1 MSWDYLLVQA
11 TNGAVIGVIY
21 ALIAVGVTL
30 IFSILKIVNFAHGDL
45 YMLGGY
51 CAYFVIEGLGFPPL
65 AAMGV
70 AMAALFAGAIVLERL
85 MLTPLYSDVTERKD
99 EYGLI
104 VTFGLAYFLRN
115 TAVIAFGPFPLKPP
129 SFIPGIQR
137 IGNVIVTNDRL
148 VAGGVGLALIG
159 ALLYFMRRT
168 IWGQALDAV
177 SQSRDAAAIVGIN
190 AQRFNSIAFGIGAA
204 LAAAAGALV
213 APIFSLAPDM
223 GVLPNIHAYV
233 IVILGGIGRV
243 WAVPVASIIFGVIF
257 AGTRFFTFPP
267 FSFLSSADR
276 AYARLV
282 IIGLILIGLMAF
294 RPQGL
299 FGKKEELTI

>member
-1 MSWDYLLVQA
+1 MSWDYLFVQA
-11 TNGAVIGVIY
+11 ANGAVVGVIY

-51 CAYFVIEGLGFPPL
+51 CAYYVIEYLGVPPL
-65 AAMGV
+65 GAMV
-70 AMAALFAGAIVLERL
+70 VSMAALFVGAIVLERL
-85 MLTPLYSDVTERKD
+85 MLTPLYSDATERKD

-115 TAVIAFGPFPLKPP
+115 SAVIAFGPFPLKPP
-129 SFIPGIQR
+129 SFIPGVQR
-137 IGNVIVTNDRL
+137 WGNLIVTNDRL
-148 VAGGVGLALIG
+148 VAAGIGILLIA
-159 ALLYFMRRT
+159 ALLYFMKRT

-177 SQSRDAAAIVGIN
+177 SQSRDSAAIVGIN
-190 AQRFNSIAFGIGAA
+190 ARRFNSFAFGIGAA

-233 IVILGGIGRV
+233 IVILGGMGSV
-243 WAVPVASIIFGVIF
+243 SGSIIAGILLGESENLFTAFFPDPTRAFAYTNAFGV
-257 AGTRFFTFPP
+257 
-267 FSFLSSADR
+267 
-276 AYARLV
+276 LV
-282 IIGLILIGLMAF
+282 LMVVLIF

-299 FGKKEELTI
+299 FGRRHQRME

>member
-1 MSWDYLLVQA
+1 MSWDYLFVQA
-11 TNGAVIGVIY
+11 ANGAVVGVIY

-51 CAYFVIEGLGFPPL
+51 CAYYVIEYLGVPPL
-65 AAMGV
+65 GAMV
-70 AMAALFAGAIVLERL
+70 VSMAALFVGAIVLERL
-85 MLTPLYSDVTERKD
+85 MLTPLYSDATERKD

-115 TAVIAFGPFPLKPP
+115 SAVIAFGPFPLKPP
-129 SFIPGIQR
+129 SFIPGVQR
-137 IGNVIVTNDRL
+137 WGNLIVTNDLL
-148 VAGGVGLALIG
+148 VAAGIGILLIA
-159 ALLYFMRRT
+159 ALLYFMKRT

-177 SQSRDAAAIVGIN
+177 SQSRDSAAIVGIN
-190 AQRFNSIAFGIGAA
+190 ARRFNSFAFGIGAA

-233 IVILGGIGRV
+233 IVILGGMGSV
-243 WAVPVASIIFGVIF
+243 SGSIIAGILLGESENLFTAFFPDPTRAFAYTNAFGVLVLMV
-257 AGTRFFTFPP
+257 
-267 FSFLSSADR
+267 FL
-276 AYARLV
+276 
-282 IIGLILIGLMAF
+282 IF

-299 FGKKEELTI
+299 FGRRHLRME

>member
-1 MSWDYLLVQA
+1 MSWDYLFVQA
-11 TNGAVIGVIY
+11 TNGAVVGVIY

-51 CAYFVIEGLGFPPL
+51 CAYYVIEYLGVPPL
-65 AAMGV
+65 GAMV
-70 AMAALFAGAIVLERL
+70 VSMAALFVGAIVLERL
-85 MLTPLYSDVTERKD
+85 MLTPLYSDATERKD

-115 TAVIAFGPFPLKPP
+115 SAVIAFGPFPLKPP
-129 SFIPGIQR
+129 SFVPGVQR
-137 IGNVIVTNDRL
+137 WGNLIVTNDRL
-148 VAGGVGLALIG
+148 VAAGIGILLIA
-159 ALLYFMRRT
+159 ALLYFMKRT

-177 SQSRDAAAIVGIN
+177 SQSRDSAAIVGIN
-190 AQRFNSIAFGIGAA
+190 ARRFNSFAFGIGAA

-233 IVILGGIGRV
+233 IVILGGMGSV
-243 WAVPVASIIFGVIF
+243 SGSIIAGILLGESENLFTAFFPDPTRAFAYTNAFGVLVLMV
-257 AGTRFFTFPP
+257 
-267 FSFLSSADR
+267 FL
-276 AYARLV
+276 
-282 IIGLILIGLMAF
+282 IF

-299 FGKKEELTI
+299 FGRRHLRME

>member
-1 MSWDYLLVQA
+1 MSWDYLFVQA
-11 TNGAVIGVIY
+11 ANGAVIGVIY
-21 ALIAVGVTL
+21 ALIAAGVTL

-51 CAYFVIEGLGFPPL
+51 CAYYVIEYLGFPPL
-65 AAMGV
+65 AAMAV
-70 AMAALFAGAIVLERL
+70 AMGALFVGAIVLERL
-85 MLTPLYSDVTERKD
+85 MLTPLYSDGAERKD

-115 TAVIAFGPFPLKPP
+115 SAVIAFGPFPLKPP
-129 SFIPGIQR
+129 SFVPGVQR
-137 IGNVIVTNDRL
+137 LGNLIVTNDRL
-148 VAGGVGLALIG
+148 VAAGVGLALLAG
-159 ALLYFMRRT
+159 LLYFMKRT

-177 SQSRDAAAIVGIN
+177 SQSRDSAAIVGIN
-190 AQRFNSIAFGIGAA
+190 ARRFNSFAFGIGAA

-233 IVILGGIGRV
+233 IVILGGMGSV
-243 WAVPVASIIFGVIF
+243 SGSIIAGVLLGESENLFTAFFPDPTRAFAYTNAFGV
-257 AGTRFFTFPP
+257 
-267 FSFLSSADR
+267 
-276 AYARLV
+276 LV
-282 IIGLILIGLMAF
+282 LMVVLIF

-299 FGKKEELTI
+299 FGRRHLRME

>member
-1 MSWDYLLVQA
+1 MSWDYLFIQA
-11 TNGAVIGVIY
+11 TNGAVIGIIY

-51 CAYFVIEGLGFPPL
+51 CAYYVIEYLGVPPL
-65 AAMGV
+65 GAMV
-70 AMAALFAGAIVLERL
+70 VSMAALFVGAIVLERL
-85 MLTPLYSDVTERKD
+85 MLTPLYSDATERKD

-115 TAVIAFGPFPLKPP
+115 SAVMAFGPFPLKPP
-129 SFIPGIQR
+129 SFIPGVQR
-137 IGNVIVTNDRL
+137 LGNLVVTNDRL
-148 VAGGVGLALIG
+148 VAAGVGIALIV
-159 ALLYFMRRT
+159 ALLYFMKRT

-177 SQSRDAAAIVGIN
+177 SQSRDSAAIVGIN
-190 AQRFNSIAFGIGAA
+190 ARRFNSFAFGVGAA

-233 IVILGGIGRV
+233 IVILGGMGSV
-243 WAVPVASIIFGVIF
+243 SGSIIAGLLLGESENLFTAFFPDPTRAFAYTNAFGVLVLMV
-257 AGTRFFTFPP
+257 
-267 FSFLSSADR
+267 FL
-276 AYARLV
+276 
-282 IIGLILIGLMAF
+282 IF

-299 FGKKEELTI
+299 FGRRHLRME

>member
-1 MSWDYLLVQA
+1 MSWDYLFVQA
-11 TNGAVIGVIY
+11 ANGAVIGVIY

-51 CAYFVIEGLGFPPL
+51 CAYYVIEYLGFPPL
-65 AAMGV
+65 IAMVV
-70 AMAALFAGAIVLERL
+70 AMAALFLGAIVLEGL
-85 MLTPLYSDVTERKD
+85 MLTPLYSDATERKD

-104 VTFGLAYFLRN
+104 VTFGLAY
-115 TAVIAFGPFPLKPP
+115 V
-129 SFIPGIQR
+129 QR
-137 IGNVIVTNDRL
+137 LGNLIVTNDRL
-148 VAGGVGLALIG
+148 VAAGIGIVLIA
-159 ALLYFMRRT
+159 ALLYFMKRT

-177 SQSRDAAAIVGIN
+177 SQSRDSAAIVGIN
-190 AQRFNSIAFGIGAA
+190 ARRFNSFAFGIGAA

-233 IVILGGIGRV
+233 IVILGGMGSV
-243 WAVPVASIIFGVIF
+243 SGSIIAGVLLGESENLFTAFFPDPTRAFAYTNAFGV
-257 AGTRFFTFPP
+257 
-267 FSFLSSADR
+267 
-276 AYARLV
+276 LV
-282 IIGLILIGLMAF
+282 LMVVLIF

-299 FGKKEELTI
+299 FGRRHLRME

>member
-1 MSWDYLLVQA
+1 MSWDYFFVQA
-11 TNGAVIGVIY
+11 TNGAVIGIIY

-51 CAYFVIEGLGFPPL
+51 CAYYVIEYLGVPPL
-65 AAMGV
+65 GAMV
-70 AMAALFAGAIVLERL
+70 VSMAALFVGAIVLERL
-85 MLTPLYSDVTERKD
+85 MLTPLYSDATERKD

-115 TAVIAFGPFPLKPP
+115 SAVIAFGPFPLKPP
-129 SFIPGIQR
+129 SFIPGVQR
-137 IGNVIVTNDRL
+137 LGNLVVTNDRL
-148 VAGGVGLALIG
+148 VAAGVGIALIA
-159 ALLYFMRRT
+159 ALLYFMKRT

-177 SQSRDAAAIVGIN
+177 SQSRDSAAIVGIN
-190 AQRFNSIAFGIGAA
+190 ARRFNSFAFGVGAA

-233 IVILGGIGRV
+233 IVILGGMGSV
-243 WAVPVASIIFGVIF
+243 SGSIIAGILLGESENLFTAFFPDPTRAFAYTNAFGVLVLMV
-257 AGTRFFTFPP
+257 
-267 FSFLSSADR
+267 FL
-276 AYARLV
+276 
-282 IIGLILIGLMAF
+282 IF

-299 FGKKEELTI
+299 FGRRHLRME

>member
-1 MSWDYLLVQA
+1 MSWDYLFVQA
-11 TNGAVIGVIY
+11 ANGAVIGVIY

-51 CAYFVIEGLGFPPL
+51 CAYYVIEYLGFPPL
-65 AAMGV
+65 AAMVV
-70 AMAALFAGAIVLERL
+70 AMGALFLGAIALERL
-85 MLTPLYSDVTERKD
+85 MLTPLYSDTTERKD

-115 TAVIAFGPFPLKPP
+115 SAVIAFGPFPLKPP
-129 SFIPGIQR
+129 SFIPGVQR
-137 IGNVIVTNDRL
+137 LGNLVVTNDRL
-148 VAGGVGLALIG
+148 VAAGVGITLIL
-159 ALLYFMRRT
+159 ALLYFMQRT

-177 SQSRDAAAIVGIN
+177 SQSRDSAAIVGIN
-190 AQRFNSIAFGIGAA
+190 ARRFNSFAFGIGAA

-233 IVILGGIGRV
+233 IVILGGMGSV
-243 WAVPVASIIFGVIF
+243 SGSIIAGILLGESENLFTAFFPDPTRAFAYTNAFGVLVLMV
-257 AGTRFFTFPP
+257 
-267 FSFLSSADR
+267 FL
-276 AYARLV
+276 
-282 IIGLILIGLMAF
+282 IF

-299 FGKKEELTI
+299 FGRRHLRME

>member
-1 MSWDYLLVQA
+1 MSWDYLFVQA
-11 TNGAVIGVIY
+11 ANGAVVGVIY

-51 CAYFVIEGLGFPPL
+51 CAYYVIEYLGVPPL
-65 AAMGV
+65 GAMV
-70 AMAALFAGAIVLERL
+70 VSMAALFVGAIVLERL
-85 MLTPLYSDVTERKD
+85 MLTPLYSDATERKD

-115 TAVIAFGPFPLKPP
+115 SAVIAFGPFPLKPP
-129 SFIPGIQR
+129 SFIPGVQR
-137 IGNVIVTNDRL
+137 WGNRIVTNDRL
-148 VAGGVGLALIG
+148 VAAGIGILLIA
-159 ALLYFMRRT
+159 ALLYFMKRT

-177 SQSRDAAAIVGIN
+177 SQSRDSAAIVGIN
-190 AQRFNSIAFGIGAA
+190 ARRFNSFAFGIGAA

-223 GVLPNIHAYV
+223 GVLPNSHAYV
-233 IVILGGIGRV
+233 IVILGGMGSV
-243 WAVPVASIIFGVIF
+243 SGSIIAGILLGESENLFTAFFPDPTRAFAYTNAFGVLVLMV
-257 AGTRFFTFPP
+257 
-267 FSFLSSADR
+267 FL
-276 AYARLV
+276 
-282 IIGLILIGLMAF
+282 IF

-299 FGKKEELTI
+299 FGRRHLRME